1 MQNKRLLK
9 TPIMSPC
16 AFHLAGVAYFMPL
29 RLCVIG
35 AWKPSTD
42 NTLDHSAREAC
53 ISPYITGWFYGSEHL
68 HKAKQLSPGGRSFA
82 SAFPHLK
89 LPSFKNF
96 HLGVIAQAPRWKIIH
111 CVYNKLQK
119 LKQTP
124 SKASRS
130 QGFCFGNLP
139 KFSSR
144 HLGMGGLGLQHVFID
159 VSWKDCYPE
168 WLAWLPVSD
177 SGCLG

>member
-1 MQNKRLLK
+1 
-9 TPIMSPC
+9 MSPC

-53 ISPYITGWFYGSEHL
+53 ISRTSLAGFMAPNICIKPNNYPQGVDHL
-68 HKAKQLSPGGRSFA
+68 PLLFLTWSCHPSKTSVLESLPKLPGGKSSTVCITSSRNLSR
-82 SAFPHLK
+82 PPQR
-89 LPSFKNF
+89 LP
-96 HLGVIAQAPRWKIIH
+96 GP
-111 CVYNKLQK
+111 
-119 LKQTP
+119 
-124 SKASRS
+124 KA
-130 QGFCFGNLP
+130 FCFGNLP
-139 KFSSR
+139 KVSSR
-144 HLGMGGLGLQHVFID
+144 HLGMGGLGLQHVFIG